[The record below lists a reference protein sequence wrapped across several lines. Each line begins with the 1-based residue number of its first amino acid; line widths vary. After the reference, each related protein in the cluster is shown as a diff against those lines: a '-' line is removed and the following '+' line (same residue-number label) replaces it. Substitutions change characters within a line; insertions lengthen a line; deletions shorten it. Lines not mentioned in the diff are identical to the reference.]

1 MEIAWN
7 SIYQNFYN
15 AKTCG
20 STEVNNAFVIVAF
33 MSKQSIEVFL
43 NLTINKIYV
52 ISIRNLKLK

>member
-33 MSKQSIEVFL
+33 MSK
-43 NLTINKIYV
+43 
-52 ISIRNLKLK
+52 